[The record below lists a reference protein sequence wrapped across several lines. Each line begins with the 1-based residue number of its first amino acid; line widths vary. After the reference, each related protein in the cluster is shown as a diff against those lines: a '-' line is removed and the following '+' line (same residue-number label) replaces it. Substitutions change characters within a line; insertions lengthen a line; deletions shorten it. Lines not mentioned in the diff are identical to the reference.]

1 MCWAV
6 PTKVIEVSGD
16 LGKVELEG
24 TVREVG
30 LQLIEGASVGDYVL
44 VHAGFAIQK
53 VDEEEALKLREEQK
67 RECETQGGSWNADDV
82 TCRSAPAEG
91 S

>member
-6 PTKVIEVSGD
+6 PTRVIEVNGD
-16 LGKVELEG
+16 LGKVEVEG

-44 VHAGFAIQK
+44 LHAGFAIQK
-53 VDEEEALKLREEQK
+53 VDEGEALKTLALFEELYEHARQTDK
-67 RECETQGGSWNADDV
+67 ATGDA
-82 TCRSAPAEG
+82 AEDQRQ
-91 S
+91 

>member
-6 PTKVIEVSGD
+6 PARVIEVDGD
-16 LGKVELEG
+16 LGKVEVEG

-53 VDEEEALKLREEQK
+53 VDEDEALKTLALFEELHEHARQTD
-67 RECETQGGSWNADDV
+67 RATGDA
-82 TCRSAPAEG
+82 AEDQRQ
-91 S
+91 